1 MVLKTFKPQDLR
13 TSPPYNLTTSNLI
26 TKTSYTMSKQHQN
39 KKAAR
44 QAKEEKKAM
53 KVLFGVIAVL
63 VALGI
68 LGIATASLL

>member
-1 MVLKTFKPQDLR
+1 
-13 TSPPYNLTTSNLI
+13 
-26 TKTSYTMSKQHQN
+26 MSKQHQN

-53 KVLFGVIAVL
+53 KVLFGVVALL

>member
-1 MVLKTFKPQDLR
+1 MVLKTLKPQDLI
-13 TSPPYNLTTSNLI
+13 TSPPYNLRTKNL
-26 TKTSYTMSKQHQN
+26 KTSYTMSKQHQN

-53 KVLFGVIAVL
+53 KLLFAVVAAL